1 MRKITIIQGH
11 PDPAGGHL
19 LHAMADAY
27 VAGAEAAGHTVRRI
41 EVATLDFPVLRS
53 QADFEKGATPRGL
66 LESQDAIRWGE
77 HLVILYPLWLGDMP
91 ALLKA
96 FLEQVLRPG
105 FAFDYLPKGKVE
117 MHLKGRSARVVVTMG
132 MPALAYRWFFMAH
145 SLRSLT
151 RNVLKFAGIKPVRWS
166 LYGLVEG
173 RSDKVR
179 QGWIEEMRGLGE
191 IAA

>member
-11 PDPAGGHL
+11 PDPAGNRL

-27 VAGAEAAGHTVRRI
+27 AQGAEAGGHQLRRI
-41 EVATLDFPVLRS
+41 DVAKLDFPLLRS
-53 QADFEKGATPRGL
+53 KDDFEKGETPEGL
-66 LESQDAIRWGE
+66 REAQEAIRWAD
-77 HLVILYPLWLGDMP
+77 HLLLLYPLWMGDMP

-96 FLEQVLRPG
+96 FIEQTLRPG
-105 FAFDYLPKGKVE
+105 FAFDYLPKGRIE

-132 MPALAYRWFFMAH
+132 MPALAYRWYFLAH

-151 RNVLKFAGIKPVRWS
+151 RNVLKFAGIKPVTWS

-179 QGWIEEMRGLGE
+179 QGWIEELRALGRDGR
-191 IAA
+191 